1 MSELPYISILIP
13 VYDVEPYI
21 EKCIQ
26 SVMAQTYTGGIECII
41 VDDCGTDNSIAIAE
55 QLITEYN
62 GSIDFKIIRHE
73 HNRGLAAASN
83 TAVAAAKGEFIIHVD
98 SDDWIEPT
106 MVEELVKR
114 QQEIGA
120 DIVSCN
126 AIAHYIDREE
136 KLIEPDYASKEEM
149 MRSLIKMSLDHVI
162 WRRLIRT
169 SLYKEN
175 NITAIEEV
183 NIGEDHYTMPRL
195 LYYAKSFA
203 KYDKALYHYNC
214 LNVGS
219 YMQSSST
226 SFNAL
231 RVKSDVESLNILIG
245 FFNVKDPIYLEQ
257 LYAIKVKYIYSNFFV
272 ILKHGNKALYKELST
287 DWKSIEYSYKEKVG
301 VKAISDKLLAPFLYY
316 LNRIRVFSRIL
327 IKKIFGIRLYDL

>member
-1 MSELPYISILIP
+1 MSKLPYISILIP
-13 VYDVEPYI
+13 IYNVEPYI
-21 EKCIQ
+21 SKCIQ
-26 SVMAQTYTGGIECII
+26 SVMAQTYQGEIECII
-41 VDDCGTDNSIAIAE
+41 VDDCGTDNSIAIAKR
-55 QLITEYN
+55 LIEGYN
-62 GSIDFKIIRHE
+62 GPIDFRIIHHK
-73 HNRGLAAASN
+73 HNRGLAAARN
-83 TAVAAAKGEFIIHVD
+83 TAVTAAKGEFIIHVD

-106 MVEELVKR
+106 MVEELVKK
-114 QQEIGA
+114 QQDTNA

-126 AIAHYIDREE
+126 AIARYIDREE

-149 MRSLIKMSLDHVI
+149 MRSLIEMSLNHVI
-162 WRRLIRT
+162 WRRLIRA
-169 SLYKEN
+169 SLYTEN
-175 NITAIEEV
+175 NISAVEGV

-226 SFNAL
+226 SFNAS
-231 RVKSDVESLNILIG
+231 RVKSDVDSLNILIG

-257 LYAIKVKYIYSNFFV
+257 LYAIKVKYIYSNFFA
-272 ILKHGNKALYKELST
+272 ILKYGNKALYEELSS
-287 DWKSIEYSYKEKVG
+287 DWKSIRFSFKKQIG
-301 VKAISDKLLAPFLYY
+301 VRAVSDKLLTPSLYY
-316 LNRIRVFSRIL
+316 LNQIRVFSRIL